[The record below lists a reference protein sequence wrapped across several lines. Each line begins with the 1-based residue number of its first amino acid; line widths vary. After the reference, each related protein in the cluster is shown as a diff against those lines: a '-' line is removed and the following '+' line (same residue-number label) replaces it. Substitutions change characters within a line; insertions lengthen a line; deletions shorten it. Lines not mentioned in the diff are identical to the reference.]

1 MAKIDTKSDTKT
13 DTKTDTKI
21 DLDSMS
27 IEELAALRDNANAK
41 LLEKIAARQVELET
55 EMDRL
60 SQYGKPAKKAAV
72 ATPVVPKPKK
82 SEKKSEEPD
91 APVAE
96 AA

>member
-1 MAKIDTKSDTKT
+1 MAKIDTKI
-13 DTKTDTKI
+13 DTKI

-41 LLEKIAARQVELET
+41 LLEKIAARQLELEA

-60 SQYGKPAKKAAV
+60 SQYGKPAKKAIAAPV
-72 ATPVVPKPKK
+72 APKPKK
-82 SEKKSEEPD
+82 AEKKSEEPD